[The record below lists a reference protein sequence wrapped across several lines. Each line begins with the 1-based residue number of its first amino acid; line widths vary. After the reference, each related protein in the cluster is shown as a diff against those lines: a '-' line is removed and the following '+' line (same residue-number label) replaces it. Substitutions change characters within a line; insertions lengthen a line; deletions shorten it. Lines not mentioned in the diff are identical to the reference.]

1 MRRKV
6 GPGTHAGEMVIGM
19 IGRQLFCRRPAAD
32 PHHARLGVPYLD
44 SGKAALDQCQVLL
57 RRQAPDVQ
65 ANRPLIRNAP
75 ALAQCRVTALRVEQ
89 FGIDP
94 APDDTHA
101 AQSFAGQVSRQCG
114 SRHHGRPRPPVQ
126 AAQVGSDGRAH
137 PAQAVMQAV
146 AVEIGMEARRDRDA
160 ETACRAD
167 SRPAK
172 RPFGNDMHQVRLAV
186 APFSMQPPAGR
197 QAETQAGVAGQRQA
211 RQGQFVL
218 AAGIGLALAR
228 ADNAHAVATFTQ
240 AADQAPH
247 RHGDTVDLGWKGFS
261 DESDIERGRGVH
273 EVSCCNDRLI
283 GHRYSRMTVF
293 FTRLSSQ

>member
-1 MRRKV
+1 M
-6 GPGTHAGEMVIGM
+6 H
-19 IGRQLFCRRPAAD
+19 
-32 PHHARLGVPYLD
+32 
-44 SGKAALDQCQVLL
+44 
-57 RRQAPDVQ
+57 
-65 ANRPLIRNAP
+65 
-75 ALAQCRVTALRVEQ
+75 
-89 FGIDP
+89 
-94 APDDTHA
+94 
-101 AQSFAGQVSRQCG
+101 
-114 SRHHGRPRPPVQ
+114 
-126 AAQVGSDGRAH
+126 
-137 PAQAVMQAV
+137 AV
-146 AVEIGMEARRDRDA
+146 AVEIGVEARGDRDA
-160 ETACRAD
+160 QTARRAD

-172 RPFGNDMHQVRLAV
+172 RPFGNDMHQVRLAA

-197 QAETQAGVAGQRQA
+197 QAETQAGIAGQRQA

-218 AAGIGLALAR
+218 VAGIGLALAR

-293 FTRLSSQ
+293 FTRLSSQRAGDSRADEGPTGSCRPPKPGSAANQTAALSGFSAMNTGRASLR